1 MEYFTQSNLKL
12 LINKFMFY
20 ENTNKN
26 IILDPL
32 SCLIKLAILG
42 YYESG
47 TKISIYNNR
56 ILYNHP
62 SILQGAFRFFNG
74 DGKEDLHNLYN
85 PLLKCLEWY
94 WDENNEDI
102 KFLFKNSIFGIKK
115 LKESYKNNLMIQ
127 HLLNY
132 FILILNSKDKKI
144 NKNTNNNIQKNS
156 QRLQE
161 LGDIYDIK
169 EINQENNKNNE
180 INNEIH
186 SFLKNLWNENEIK
199 IIIQL
204 FKEFIYKHKDKNNT
218 KEEINNFLNT
228 IKNIVKTKE
237 DKLFKFIANFTT
249 ILK

>member
-1 MEYFTQSNLKL
+1 
-12 LINKFMFY
+12 MFY
-20 ENTNKN
+20 DNTNKN

-102 KFLFKNSIFGIKK
+102 NFLFKNSIFGIIK

-132 FILILNSKDKKI
+132 FILILKSKDKKI

-161 LGDIYDIK
+161 YDGIYNIH
-169 EINQENNKNNE
+169 EINHENAKNNE

-186 SFLKNLWNENEIK
+186 IFLKNLWNENEIK

-204 FKEFIYKHKDKNNT
+204 FKEFIHKHTDKNNT

-228 IKNIVKTKE
+228 IQNIVKTKE
-237 DKLFKFIANFTT
+237 DKLFKFIENFTT